1 MCTPLLALCWIFDPI
16 LRMWIML
23 FLNVHLSVVTGNV
36 QQASA
41 AISVIVTIQ
50 DTQLH
55 QCGCRTAD
63 DEIVNLAC
71 VSGYC
76 VSNLPLST

>member
-1 MCTPLLALCWIFDPI
+1 MLDIRSDIAYVDYAISKCTL
-16 LRMWIML
+16 
-23 FLNVHLSVVTGNV
+23 VSGTGNV

-76 VSNLPLST
+76 VSNSHLAT